1 MVVGMGLCSF
11 AWLVGAM
18 APAQDAPF
26 AQFGGALF
34 ALMLLLFGL
43 GSVLMF
49 IHFLA
54 LRQAVTPPKLLGRMS
69 CTMRWLVL
77 APAAPGALLGA
88 WLAEHVNLR
97 ATLLL
102 AGTLGLIIAR
112 MAWSSAVMRST
123 RSLPVAAADQD
134 DPLGQQQQDR
144 MA

>member
-1 MVVGMGLCSF
+1 
-11 AWLVGAM
+11 
-18 APAQDAPF
+18 
-26 AQFGGALF
+26 
-34 ALMLLLFGL
+34 
-43 GSVLMF
+43 
-49 IHFLA
+49 
-54 LRQAVTPPKLLGRMS
+54 MS